1 MRRARN
7 TPSRS
12 IDMKLAND
20 RVYTLR
26 IAGKDYTIRS
36 ADDQDHVR
44 RMALYA
50 DRKIT
55 ETQRSGFV
63 NREDAAVIA
72 ALTLAD
78 ELFTAQ
84 DDNTRLRRE
93 LWQLKNSLAE
103 AKTSET

>member
-1 MRRARN
+1 
-7 TPSRS
+7 
-12 IDMKLAND
+12 MKLTND

-36 ADDQDHVR
+36 ADDPEHVR
-44 RMALYA
+44 RMSVYV
-50 DRKIT
+50 DRKVI
-55 ETQRSGFV
+55 EMQHSGFV
-63 NREDAAVIA
+63 NREDAAVIT

-93 LWQLKNSLAE
+93 LWQLKNSIAE
-103 AKTSET
+103 KEKT

>member
-1 MRRARN
+1 
-7 TPSRS
+7 
-12 IDMKLAND
+12 MKLSND
-20 RVYTLR
+20 RVYSLR

-36 ADDQDHVR
+36 ADAPEHVH
-44 RMALYA
+44 RMAVYV

-55 ETQRSGFV
+55 EMAHSGFV
-63 NREDAAVIA
+63 NREDAAVIS

-93 LWQLKNSLAE
+93 LWQLKSAQ
-103 AKTSET
+103 KDQP

>member
-1 MRRARN
+1 
-7 TPSRS
+7 
-12 IDMKLAND
+12 MKLTND

-36 ADDQDHVR
+36 ADDPEHVK
-44 RMALYA
+44 RMSLYV
-50 DRKIT
+50 DRKVI
-55 ETQRSGFV
+55 EMQHSGFV
-63 NREDAAVIA
+63 NREDAAVIT

-93 LWQLKNSLAE
+93 LWQLKNSIAE
-103 AKTSET
+103 KEKT

>member
-1 MRRARN
+1 
-7 TPSRS
+7 
-12 IDMKLAND
+12 MKLTND

-36 ADDQDHVR
+36 ADDPEHVR
-44 RMALYA
+44 RMSVYA
-50 DRKIT
+50 DRKVI
-55 ETQRSGFV
+55 EMQHSGFV
-63 NREDAAVIA
+63 NREDAAVIT

-93 LWQLKNSLAE
+93 LWQLKNSIAE
-103 AKTSET
+103 KEKT